1 MIDLDDIFP
10 ECGTLIK
17 LPKRFKTLHK
27 ISHVQGVV
35 SEAKIIIHSPI
46 YTVVNPKWN
55 WKKAVI
61 V

>member
-10 ECGTLIK
+10 ECGILIK

-27 ISHVQGVV
+27 MSHVQGVV

-46 YTVVNPKWN
+46 
-55 WKKAVI
+55 
-61 V
+61 